1 MTLIK
6 IYEYLNK
13 NGLCDQIHYWKD
25 REEFVFYHWNKQMS
39 DLIPTVV
46 VKGKQISEL
55 KYPRFLMP
63 LVFMFVNSDIEN
75 DIDLEEHRFVRVKR
89 G

>member
-1 MTLIK
+1 
-6 IYEYLNK
+6 
-13 NGLCDQIHYWKD
+13 
-25 REEFVFYHWNKQMS
+25 MS